1 MRPSILKISR
11 YTRTVEQTLDLTWDL
26 SDLYASPTDPELIHD
41 LEAAKAEARSFRER
55 YAGNM
60 ATLSPTQL
68 EAAMRSYEA
77 ILERAYKPLTFA
89 SLAFA
94 TDTQNDIIKKVQD
107 QARQALTEVRNLLLF
122 VEIELKAM
130 PEEEFAKFLQAP
142 ELAGL
147 RHWLARLRAYA
158 PHTLSEKE
166 ERVLNLKS
174 LTGRMAW
181 SQFYTEYTS
190 RFRFRV
196 QVDGEEKEL
205 NDPQTRSLLRH
216 PDPAVRRNA
225 HAALYGKYA
234 EEAPTLTY
242 IFNTVLQDRLTDLEL
257 RSYTHPLGQ
266 TALDDE
272 LTPEE
277 IERLLAA
284 TEAHY
289 PLVERYHRL
298 KARRLGFERLPSA
311 DRLAPWGQEPKVSYL
326 EAKEMTLEALGRFS
340 PKLRQIAQEFFDKRW
355 IDVFPKKGKRG
366 GAFCSGGLP
375 STHPYLLLNHTD
387 DLDSAH
393 TLAHEMGHGLHYML
407 MRHQRLLNFG
417 ATTPLAETASV
428 FAEILLDD
436 LILERLNSEEERAA
450 LLANRLE
457 DAVNTAFRQ
466 VMYTRWELEAQQARK
481 DGIQPAE
488 LYNQLWRQ
496 ENQKLYGQS
505 MEFTEL
511 DWVAWSGI
519 PHFVH
524 YRFYCYSYAYGYLL
538 VLALYNRYRE
548 EGQAFVPKY
557 LEILAA
563 GESDSPQGIL
573 AKAGINPADPGFWE
587 GSFKVIESWL
597 SELEALA

>member
-1 MRPSILKISR
+1 M
-11 YTRTVEQTLDLTWDL
+11 EQTQDLTWDL
-26 SDLYASPTDPELIHD
+26 SDLYASPTDPQFTQD
-41 LEAAKAEARSFRER
+41 LETAKTQAKAFRER
-55 YAGNM
+55 YMGKM
-60 ATLSPTQL
+60 ALLSPAEL
-68 EAAMRSYEA
+68 EAALRTYEA

-89 SLAFA
+89 NLAFA
-94 TDTQNDIIKKVQD
+94 TDTQNDPIKRAQD
-107 QARQALTEVRNLLLF
+107 LARQALTEVHNTLLF
-122 VEIELKAM
+122 TQIELKAM
-130 PEEEFAKFLQAP
+130 PEEAFAKFREAP
-142 ELAGL
+142 ELAEL
-147 RHWLARLRAYA
+147 HHWLARLRAHA
-158 PHTLSEKE
+158 PHTLSEPE
-166 ERVLNLKS
+166 ERVFNLKN
-174 LTGRMAW
+174 LTGRSAW

-190 RFRFRV
+190 RLRFRV
-196 QVDGEEKEL
+196 TVDGEPKEL
-205 NDPQTRSLLRH
+205 NDPQTRALLRH
-216 PDPAVRRNA
+216 PDPAVRREA
-225 HAALYGKYA
+225 HAALYGGYA
-234 EEAPTLTY
+234 EEAPTLAHV
-242 IFNTVLQDRLTDLEL
+242 FNTMFQDRLIDLEL
-257 RSYTHPLGQ
+257 RGYTHPLGQ

-272 LTPEE
+272 LTPQE
-277 IERLLAA
+277 IEGLLAV

-311 DRLAPWGQEPKVSYL
+311 DRLAPWGLEPRVSYE
-326 EAKEMTLEALGRFS
+326 EAKGMTLEALGRFS
-340 PKLRQIAQEFFDKRW
+340 PKLRQIAQEFFDRRW
-355 IDVFPKKGKRG
+355 IDVLPKPGKRG

-393 TLAHEMGHGLHYML
+393 TLAHEMGHGLHYRL

-436 LILERLNSEEERAA
+436 LILKRLRSEEERAA

-466 VMYTRWELEAQQARK
+466 VMYTRWELQAQQSRK
-481 DGIQPAE
+481 EGVQPAE
-488 LYNQLWRQ
+488 FYNELWRQ

-505 MEFTEL
+505 MEFTDR
-511 DWVAWSGI
+511 DWAAWSAI

-548 EGQAFVPKY
+548 EGPSFVPKY

-563 GESDSPQGIL
+563 GESDTPHNIL

-587 GSFKVIESWL
+587 GSFKVIEGWL
-597 SELEALA
+597 GELEALA

>member
-1 MRPSILKISR
+1 M
-11 YTRTVEQTLDLTWDL
+11 EQTLDLTWDL
-26 SDLYASPTDPELIHD
+26 SDLYASPTDPRLTHD
-41 LEAAKAEARSFRER
+41 LETAKTEARAFQER
-55 YAGNM
+55 YAGKM
-60 ATLSPTQL
+60 ARLSPAEL
-68 EAAMRSYEA
+68 EAAMRTYEA
-77 ILERAYKPLTFA
+77 IYEQAYKPLMFA
-89 SLAFA
+89 NLAFA
-94 TDTQNDIIKKVQD
+94 TDTQNDLIKKVQD
-107 QARQALTEVRNLLLF
+107 QARQALTEVSNTLLF
-122 VEIELKAM
+122 AEIELKAM
-130 PEEEFAKFLQAP
+130 PEEEFGKFLQAP
-142 ELAGL
+142 QLAELH
-147 RHWLARLRAYA
+147 HWLSRLRAYA

-166 ERVLNLKS
+166 ERVFNLKS
-174 LTGRMAW
+174 LTGRSAW

-196 QVDGEEKEL
+196 RVDGEEKEL
-205 NDPQTRSLLRH
+205 NDPQTRALLRH
-216 PDPAVRRNA
+216 PDPAVRRSA

-234 EEAPTLTY
+234 EEAPTLAY
-242 IFNTVLQDRLTDLEL
+242 VFNTVFQDRLTDLEL
-257 RSYTHPLGQ
+257 RGYTHPLGQ

-272 LTPEE
+272 LKPQE
-277 IERLLAA
+277 IEGLLAA

-311 DRLAPWGQEPKVSYL
+311 DRLAPWGEEPKVGYP
-326 EAKEMTLEALGRFS
+326 EAKGMTLEALNRFS
-340 PKLRQIAQEFFDKRW
+340 PELKRIAQEFFDKRW
-355 IDVFPKKGKRG
+355 IDVLPKKGKRG

-393 TLAHEMGHGLHYML
+393 TLAHEMGHGLHYVL

-436 LILERLNSEEERAA
+436 LLLERLTSKEERAV

-466 VMYTRWELEAQQARK
+466 VAYTRWELEAQKARK
-481 DGIQPAE
+481 EGVQPAE
-488 LYNQLWRQ
+488 LYNQLWRE
-496 ENQKLYGQS
+496 ENQKLYGQG
-505 MEFTEL
+505 MEFTDL
-511 DWVAWSGI
+511 DWAAWSGI

-563 GESDSPQGIL
+563 GESDTPHNIL

-587 GSFKVIESWL
+587 GSFKVIEGWL
-597 SELEALA
+597 RELETLA